1 MKSFKSL
8 KVTCLSLVYGLVT
21 SFAAYGDDI
30 EIYYG
35 ISDQNQVVNP
45 NVIFI
50 LDTSGSMG
58 WHDGEETSRMYRTKE
73 ALRSALSSI
82 SDVNISLMRFSNVG
96 GRVLLPAKD
105 IDELWDSYEVVRSIK
120 GPTDFAIEVDG
131 GDIYTTDSDLYLV
144 GDDDQGNRFHGL
156 RFLDMD
162 IPKGAIIQSAH
173 ITYYSFDESSTVQV
187 PIRYTASLPSIAKL
201 AGDYGTFVE
210 GNNFQDEMETVLGLD
225 TATNGDCSDPSEA
238 VCWIPAI
245 DTNGDGTPDFSWLIS
260 NFPINTTNLASLIQT
275 VIDDSGW
282 NTGDAIKLFGE
293 ALGNG
298 GDNHLYEAW
307 SIGDNSGI
315 NRKMAPQLTVR
326 YTLPSNIEPTYTV
339 RDKLISLV
347 EEVVAEGGTPVT
359 DTLYEAFSYINGLNV
374 PYGST
379 RAILNPNDTSFA
391 DDRLASLSRLS
402 HPDTLE
408 SPSLTNNFSC
418 DSEKLTSVECRFRQY
433 ANASTLK
440 YESPIDP
447 EFGQCQAN
455 YIVLF
460 SDGAPNGTTLASEIS
475 TVTGENCTGEACAE
489 TLARYMAKIPSER
502 GDDSNYAQTFTYTVG
517 FESDGFNDQYLR
529 DLAEA
534 GSGRFYSDN
543 TTAGLAEAFTKILIE
558 AKKGASTFVAPGIS
572 VNQFNRLTH
581 SNDIYYALFD
591 PRPNDYWPGNL
602 KKYKL
607 IDSVVLDKDSNP
619 AIAEDGFFS
628 DDAHDWWSQSS
639 SLIGPFVERGGAA
652 SRQEIIRNVYTDV
665 SSPTTKLTRDDS
677 RITKALLG
685 IEGEANSDTLRS
697 DLIDWMLGYDV
708 QDLDGD
714 NVTSEPRYQM
724 ADPLHSE
731 PLFYQ
736 YGDKSSVY
744 IGTNEGYLLS
754 IDAETGQEN
763 WAFVPEDLIDNMFVY
778 YENGSVFNTRKYGMD
793 GAINAWT
800 EDDRNYLVVGQRRGG
815 SNYYVLDIT
824 DRTTP
829 IFKYKIEGGTGDF
842 SNLGQSWSKPTV
854 TSIKDTDGTKKKVLI
869 FGGGYDTNQDTNT
882 VRETD
887 SIGNSIFIVE
897 AKTGNKLA
905 EISGK
910 TGGTKRVTI
919 GDMQNSIP
927 SRIAV
932 IDRDFDGTV
941 DHMYF
946 ADTGGH
952 LFRVDVYNGETSL
965 SDLFQGQRIYTTS
978 VADSE
983 EKNRRFYYAP
993 DIAEIVYKGEHYYA
1007 VTIGS
1012 GYRAHPLNEDI
1023 QDSVLMLKDHG
1034 VFKLDTDGKYMFPDF
1049 SNSGSIAQLSPTVPT
1064 VTNINSYL
1072 GYEFNLTQGEKV
1084 ITGVSIINS
1093 KLVFSTYDP
1102 STAGL
1107 IENSCSAAQ
1116 GGGRIYAIN
1125 LIDGQALLDNNND
1138 GVIDYNDTFVELE
1151 KSGIPAEPRL
1161 IITDPDAPTLCVGTE
1176 CADTIRSD
1184 DDANA
1189 FERLLGEI
1197 TGPNSRLNQIF
1208 TNSWNSEIERS
1219 TKDDN

>member
-1 MKSFKSL
+1 MKLFKSSKAAL
-8 KVTCLSLVYGLVT
+8 LSLVYCVFA
-21 SFAAYGDDI
+21 SFAAFGDDI

-58 WHDGEETSRMYRTKE
+58 WHDGESTSRMYRTKE
-73 ALRSALSSI
+73 ALKTALSTI
-82 SDVNISLMRFSNVG
+82 TDVNISLMRFSNVG
-96 GRVLLPAKD
+96 GRVLIPAKD
-105 IDELWDSYEVVRSIK
+105 IDELWDSYEIVRSIK
-120 GPTDFAIEVDG
+120 STTDFAIEDEN
-131 GDIYTTDSDLYLV
+131 GDIFTSSSRLRLV
-144 GDDDQGNRFHGL
+144 GNEDMGRRFHGL

-162 IPKGAIIQSAH
+162 IPKGAIIESAH
-173 ITYYSFDESSTVQV
+173 ITYYSRGDSTRRQV
-187 PIRYTASLPSIAKL
+187 PFRYTASLPSRAII
-201 AGDYGTFVE
+201 AGDYDTFRE
-210 GNNFQDEMETVLGLD
+210 GDDFGREMTGLLGSR
-225 TATNGDCSDPSEA
+225 TTTQRDCSDSSQA
-238 VCWIPAI
+238 VCWLPAI
-245 DTNGDGTPDFSWLIS
+245 DTNGDGNPDFAWLIN
-260 NFPINTTNLASLIQT
+260 NFPINTTNLATLIQT
-275 VIDDSGW
+275 VVDDVSW
-282 NTGDAIKLFGE
+282 DTGDAIKLFGE
-293 ALGNG
+293 ALNDSGND
-298 GDNHLYEAW
+298 DNGLYPVW
-307 SIGDNSGI
+307 SIGGANGI
-315 NRKMAPQLTVR
+315 DRKMAPQLTVR
-326 YTLPSNIEPTYTV
+326 YSLPSSIEPTYTV

-359 DTLYEAFSYINGLNV
+359 DTLFEAFSYINGLQV
-374 PYGST
+374 PYGNT
-379 RAILNPNDTSFA
+379 RAIINNSDGSAND
-391 DDRLASLSRLS
+391 DLLASLSRLS
-402 HPDTLE
+402 HPD
-408 SPSLTNNFSC
+408 SISNPSVTNNLSC
-418 DSEKLTSVECRFRQY
+418 DTDQLSSVECRYRQY
-433 ANASTLK
+433 ANASTLQ

-460 SDGAPNGTTLASEIS
+460 SDGQPNGTTLASEIS
-475 TVTGENCTGEACAE
+475 TVTGESCSGEACAE
-489 TLARYMAKIPSER
+489 TLASYMATVPSER
-502 GDDSNYAQTFTYTVG
+502 GDTNNYAQTFTYTVG
-517 FESDGFNDQYLR
+517 FESAGFNDEYLR

-534 GSGRFYSDN
+534 GGGRFYSDN
-543 TTAGLAEAFTKILIE
+543 TSTGLAEAFTKILIE

-591 PRPNDYWPGNL
+591 PRSNDYWPGNL

-607 IDSVVLDKDSNP
+607 IDSVVLDNSSQP

-639 SLIGPFVERGGAA
+639 SLAGPFVERGGSA
-652 SRQEIIRNVYTDV
+652 SRQTVARKVYTDV
-665 SSPTTKLTRDDS
+665 SSPTAPLVDNDS

-685 IEGEANSDTLRS
+685 IESEPNSDTLRTN
-697 DLIDWMLGYDV
+697 LIKWMRGYDV
-708 QDLDGD
+708 LDLDGD
-714 NVTSEPRYQM
+714 GETNEPRYQM

-736 YGDKSSVY
+736 YGDESSVY

-754 IDAETGQEN
+754 IDAATGEEN
-763 WAFVPEDLIDNMFVY
+763 WAFVPEDLLDNMFVY
-778 YENGSVFNTRKYGMD
+778 YENGNVFNSRKYGMD

-800 EDDRNYLVVGQRRGG
+800 EDGRNYLIVGQRRGG
-815 SNYYVLDIT
+815 QNYYVLDIT
-824 DRTTP
+824 DRLNP
-829 IFKYKIEGGTGDF
+829 VFKYKIEGGVGNF

-854 TSIKDTDGTKKKVLI
+854 TSIDINGTKKRVLI
-869 FGGGYDTNQDTNT
+869 FGGGYDTNQDSNT

-887 SIGNSIFIVE
+887 TVGNSVFIVE

-910 TGGTKRVTI
+910 TGADEFI
-919 GDMQNSIP
+919 SDMQNSIP

-932 IDRDFDGTV
+932 IDRNFDGTV
-941 DHMYF
+941 DHLYF

-952 LFRVDVYNGETSL
+952 LYRVDVYNGESTA
-965 SDLFQGQRIYTTS
+965 DLLNGQRIYTTS
-978 VADSE
+978 LPDSE
-983 EKNRRFYYAP
+983 SKNRRFYYAP

-1012 GYRAHPLNEDI
+1012 GYRAHPLNEEI

-1034 VFKLDTDGKYMFPDF
+1034 VFTLDTNGQYTFPDF
-1049 SNSGSIAQLSPTVPT
+1049 SNIAQITPAVSSVSD
-1064 VTNINSYL
+1064 INSYD
-1072 GYEFNLTQGEKV
+1072 GYEFNLTTGEKV

-1116 GGGRIYAIN
+1116 GGGRVYAIN
-1125 LIDGQALLDNNND
+1125 LLDGQALLDNNDD
-1138 GVIDYNDTFVELE
+1138 GVIDYEDTYVDLE

-1161 IITDPDAPTLCVGTE
+1161 IITDPDAPTLCIGTE
-1176 CADTIRSD
+1176 CADTIQSD

-1189 FERLLGEI
+1189 FERLLGRI

-1208 TNSWNSEIERS
+1208 TNSWNSEIEPS